1 MEHVLCLLFATAVI
15 CAAFA
20 VLGAVFELLPEG
32 ITDMLLKVFFG
43 IKKAAAPQRTA
54 KTEIRK

>member
-1 MEHVLCLLFATAVI
+1 MEYVLCLLFATAVI

-32 ITDMLLKVFFG
+32 ITDALLKMFFD
-43 IKKAAAPQRTA
+43 IKKAADPQRDSQ
-54 KTEIRK
+54 KQK

>member
-1 MEHVLCLLFATAVI
+1 MEYILCLLFATAVI

-32 ITDMLLKVFFG
+32 ITDALLNVLFG
-43 IKKAAAPQRTA
+43 IKKAADPQRTA
-54 KTEIRK
+54 KTEK

>member
-1 MEHVLCLLFATAVI
+1 MEQILCLLFATAVI

-32 ITDMLLKVFFG
+32 VMDALLKMFFG
-43 IKKAAAPQRTA
+43 IKKAADPQRDSQ
-54 KTEIRK
+54 KQK

>member
-1 MEHVLCLLFATAVI
+1 MEYVLCLLFVTAVI

-32 ITDMLLKVFFG
+32 ITDALLKMFFG
-43 IKKAAAPQRTA
+43 IKKAADPQGTA
-54 KTEIRK
+54 KTEK